1 MKFIL
6 LTSLIGLFL
15 SPAWAGTAV
24 KLSCSLRQ
32 SVTISRFHY
41 KLSTM
46 KWGDHFQV
54 ASGMKQAQTKS
65 HVPFRITSFQ
75 NGDDL
80 VFFPIVTSTFS
91 STPAWRPPI
100 DASFRRPTPTRL
112 RSCLSIRNRA
122 NKPFGSASSGGFLL
136 KFSHHRPLNDRNRR
150 QQMLTHQLTGK
161 RGVARQNR
169 LG

>member
-15 SPAWAGTAV
+15 SPVWAGTAV

-46 KWGDHFQV
+46 KWGEHFQV

-65 HVPFRITSFQ
+65 HVPFRITRFQ

-80 VFFPIVTSTFS
+80 LFFPDSNEYFFFYS
-91 STPAWRPPI
+91 GMATPDRCVVQETYTYPI
-100 DASFRRPTPTRL
+100 TQLPFYK
-112 RSCLSIRNRA
+112 
-122 NKPFGSASSGGFLL
+122 KPA
-136 KFSHHRPLNDRNRR
+136 K
-150 QQMLTHQLTGK
+150 
-161 RGVARQNR
+161 
-169 LG
+169 

>member
-80 VFFPIVTSTFS
+80 VFFPDSNEYFFFYSGMAT
-91 STPAWRPPI
+91 PI

-112 RSCLSIRNRA
+112 RSCLSIRNRP
-122 NKPFGSASSGGFLL
+122 NKPSGSASSGGFLL
-136 KFSHHRPLNDRNRR
+136 KFSPPSP
-150 QQMLTHQLTGK
+150 
-161 RGVARQNR
+161 VE
-169 LG
+169 

>member
-1 MKFIL
+1 MERYVIPLKNSPLNYKIFMKFIL

-54 ASGMKQAQTKS
+54 ASGM
-65 HVPFRITSFQ
+65 
-75 NGDDL
+75 
-80 VFFPIVTSTFS
+80 
-91 STPAWRPPI
+91 
-100 DASFRRPTPTRL
+100 
-112 RSCLSIRNRA
+112 
-122 NKPFGSASSGGFLL
+122 
-136 KFSHHRPLNDRNRR
+136 
-150 QQMLTHQLTGK
+150 
-161 RGVARQNR
+161 
-169 LG
+169 

>member
-80 VFFPIVTSTFS
+80 VFFPDSNEYFFFYS
-91 STPAWRPPI
+91 GMATPDRCVVQETYTYPI
-100 DASFRRPTPTRL
+100 TQLPFYK
-112 RSCLSIRNRA
+112 
-122 NKPFGSASSGGFLL
+122 KP
-136 KFSHHRPLNDRNRR
+136 
-150 QQMLTHQLTGK
+150 GK
-161 RGVARQNR
+161 
-169 LG
+169 